1 MKTGFWHGI
10 CTILL
15 IMSFSS
21 GYASTKTKII
31 IDSVKKIKDDE
42 EGKLVILKKNKQ
54 VLYLRLDHKNF
65 ESLFLNISKSQRMNS
80 ILEFKL
86 DKDLNILEVSLKD
99 KDSDKSK
106 ENNKS
111 NDTEKNKDR
120 DRDKNRNKQ

>member
-1 MKTGFWHGI
+1 
-10 CTILL
+10 
-15 IMSFSS
+15 MSFSS

-99 KDSDKSK
+99 KDSDKRK